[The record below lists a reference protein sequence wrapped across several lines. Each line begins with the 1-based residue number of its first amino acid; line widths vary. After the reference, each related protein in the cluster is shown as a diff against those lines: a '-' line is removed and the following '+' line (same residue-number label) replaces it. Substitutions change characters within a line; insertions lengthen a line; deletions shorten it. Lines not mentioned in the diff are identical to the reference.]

1 MKFLLFNNILVLILS
16 HSVIT
21 AQEFSKCKF
30 RQALQLYT
38 SATGAG
44 MVSWMKPGYIT
55 YLKMNIGLNWIMKAS
70 EKGNNS

>member
-1 MKFLLFNNILVLILS
+1 MNSIKFVFALLLS
-16 HSVIT
+16 MGSLNIT